1 LAIYTEYEGQQKLY
15 ERIVLMHSESQDKI
29 EQLIRKGAAIPNP
42 QSVLIGDEVELD
54 RIAGDG
60 VVIYPGCK
68 IFGKKTLIMAGVKLG
83 YEGPVTVEDCQM
95 GPYVELR
102 GGFFRRSAFLEKA
115 NVGYGAQ
122 VRDGCLLEE
131 EANGAHAVGL
141 KQTILLPFVTLG
153 SLINFCD
160 CLMAGGTSRKNHSE
174 VGSSYIHFNYT
185 PNQDK
190 ATPSLIGDVPRGVML
205 NEPPIF
211 LGGQGGMVG
220 PLRLGYGTVIAAG
233 VVCRG
238 DVLDDQRLVLAQSL
252 RSVAVE
258 KTDLVSDFH
267 PGVYWHVKARVIN
280 NINYIANLVALKHWY
295 VWVRSLFMRG
305 DPMGE
310 MLYEGVLD
318 KLDMALNER
327 VKRLKALSDKM
338 PDSSK
343 RYRKV
348 IQGEVSEELLRQKQ
362 ELFDRWQEVEA
373 VFADS
378 REDPGDRSSREPF
391 LEQIERAIRE
401 KGSDYV
407 GVIQGLDAGWSAEG
421 TRWLQGIVDGI
432 NRQVL
437 DIMPSFGGSR
447 SKVE

>member
-1 LAIYTEYEGQQKLY
+1 
-15 ERIVLMHSESQDKI
+15 MHSKSKEQV
-29 EQLIRKGAAIPNP
+29 EQLMRKGVAVTNP
-42 QSVLIGDEVELD
+42 ESVLIGDEVELD

-68 IFGKKTLIMAGVKLG
+68 IFGEKTLIMSGVKLG
-83 YEGPVTVEDCQM
+83 YEGPVTVEDCQI
-95 GPYVELR
+95 GPDVELK

-122 VRDGCLLEE
+122 VRDGCILEE
-131 EANGAHAVGL
+131 EANGAHTVGL

-160 CLMAGGTSRKNHSE
+160 CLMAGGSSRKNHSE

-190 ATPSLIGDVPRGVML
+190 ATASLIGDVPRGVML
-205 NEPPIF
+205 NQPPIF

-233 VVCRG
+233 VVCRR
-238 DVLDDQRLVLAQSL
+238 DVLDGHQLVLAQGL
-252 RSVAVE
+252 RNNAVG
-258 KTDLVSDFH
+258 KTHLVSDFH
-267 PGVYWHVKARVIN
+267 PGIYWHVKARVIN

-295 VWVRSLFMRG
+295 VSVRSRFMRG
-305 DPMGE
+305 DSMGE
-310 MLYEGVLD
+310 MLYEAVLD

-327 VKRLKALSDKM
+327 IKRLKALSDKM
-338 PDSSK
+338 PESAK

-348 IQGEVSEELLRQKQ
+348 VRGQVDEKLLRQKQ
-362 ELFDRWQEVEA
+362 ELFDKWQEVEA
-373 VFADS
+373 EFAS
-378 REDPGDRSSREPF
+378 GREDPGDHSCREPF
-391 LEQIERAIRE
+391 LEQIERAVRE

-407 GVIQGLDAGWSAEG
+407 GVIQGLDDTWSAEG

-432 NRQVL
+432 NRRVL
-437 DIMPSFGGSR
+437 DLMPSFSLDMQPR
-447 SKVE
+447 SS

>member
-1 LAIYTEYEGQQKLY
+1 
-15 ERIVLMHSESQDKI
+15 MHSKSKEQV
-29 EQLIRKGAAIPNP
+29 EQLMRKGVAVTNP
-42 QSVLIGDEVELD
+42 ESVLIGDEVELD

-68 IFGKKTLIMAGVKLG
+68 IFGEKTLIMSGVKLG
-83 YEGPVTVEDCQM
+83 YEGPVTVEDCQI
-95 GPYVELR
+95 GPDVELK

-122 VRDGCLLEE
+122 VRDGCILEE
-131 EANGAHAVGL
+131 EANGAHTVGL

-160 CLMAGGTSRKNHSE
+160 CLMAGGSSRKNHSE

-190 ATPSLIGDVPRGVML
+190 ATASLIGDVPRGVML
-205 NEPPIF
+205 NQPPIF

-233 VVCRG
+233 VVCRR
-238 DVLDDQRLVLAQSL
+238 DVLDDHQLVLAQGL
-252 RSVAVE
+252 RNNAVG
-258 KTDLVSDFH
+258 KTDLVTDFH
-267 PGVYWHVKARVIN
+267 PGIYWHVKARVIN

-295 VWVRSLFMRG
+295 VSVRSRFMRG
-305 DPMGE
+305 DSMGE

-318 KLDMALNER
+318 KLGMALNER
-327 VKRLKALSDKM
+327 IKRLKALSDKM
-338 PDSSK
+338 PESAK

-348 IQGEVSEELLRQKQ
+348 VRGQVDEKLLRQKQ
-362 ELFDRWQEVEA
+362 ELFDKWQEVEA
-373 VFADS
+373 VFAS
-378 REDPGDRSSREPF
+378 GREAPGDHSCREPF
-391 LEQIERAIRE
+391 LEQIERAVRE

-407 GVIQGLDAGWSAEG
+407 GVIQGLDDTWSAEG

-437 DIMPSFGGSR
+437 DLMPSFSLDMQLR
-447 SKVE
+447 SS

>member
-1 LAIYTEYEGQQKLY
+1 
-15 ERIVLMHSESQDKI
+15 MHSKSKEQV
-29 EQLIRKGAAIPNP
+29 EQLMRKGVAVTNP
-42 QSVLIGDEVELD
+42 ESVLIGDEVELD

-68 IFGKKTLIMAGVKLG
+68 IFGEKTLIMSGVKLG
-83 YEGPVTVEDCQM
+83 YEGPVTVEDCQI
-95 GPYVELR
+95 GPDVELK

-122 VRDGCLLEE
+122 VRDGCILEE
-131 EANGAHAVGL
+131 EANGAHTVGL

-160 CLMAGGTSRKNHSE
+160 CLMAGGSSRKNHSE

-190 ATPSLIGDVPRGVML
+190 ATASLIGDVPRGVML
-205 NEPPIF
+205 NQPPIF

-233 VVCRG
+233 VVCRR
-238 DVLDDQRLVLAQSL
+238 DVLDDRQLVLAQGL
-252 RSVAVE
+252 RNNAVG
-258 KTDLVSDFH
+258 KTDLVTDFH
-267 PGVYWHVKARVIN
+267 PGIYWHVKARVIN

-295 VWVRSLFMRG
+295 VSVRSRFMRG
-305 DPMGE
+305 DSMGE

-327 VKRLKALSDKM
+327 IKRLKALSDKM
-338 PDSSK
+338 PESVK

-348 IQGEVSEELLRQKQ
+348 VKGQVDEKLLRQKQ
-362 ELFDRWQEVEA
+362 ELFDKWQEVEA
-373 VFADS
+373 VFAS
-378 REDPGDRSSREPF
+378 GREAPGDHSCREPF
-391 LEQIERAIRE
+391 LEQIERAVRE

-407 GVIQGLDAGWSAEG
+407 GVIQGLDDTWSAEG

-437 DIMPSFGGSR
+437 DLMPSFSLDMQLR
-447 SKVE
+447 SS

>member
-1 LAIYTEYEGQQKLY
+1 
-15 ERIVLMHSESQDKI
+15 MHSKSKEQV
-29 EQLIRKGAAIPNP
+29 EQLMRKGVAVPNP
-42 QSVLIGDEVELD
+42 ESVLIGDEVELN

-68 IFGKKTLIMAGVKLG
+68 IFGEKTLIMSGVKLG
-83 YEGPVTVEDCQM
+83 YEGPVTVEDCQI
-95 GPYVELR
+95 GPDVELK

-122 VRDGCLLEE
+122 VRDGCILEE
-131 EANGAHAVGL
+131 EANGAHTVGL

-160 CLMAGGTSRKNHSE
+160 CLMAGGSSRKNHSE

-190 ATPSLIGDVPRGVML
+190 ATASLIGDVPRGVML
-205 NEPPIF
+205 NQPPIF

-233 VVCRG
+233 VVCRR
-238 DVLDDQRLVLAQSL
+238 DVLDDHQLVLAQGL
-252 RSVAVE
+252 RNNAVG
-258 KTDLVSDFH
+258 KTDLVTDFH
-267 PGVYWHVKARVIN
+267 PGIYWHVKARVIN

-295 VWVRSLFMRG
+295 VSVRSRFMRG
-305 DPMGE
+305 DSMGE

-327 VKRLKALSDKM
+327 IKRLKALSDKM
-338 PDSSK
+338 PESVK

-348 IQGEVSEELLRQKQ
+348 VKGQVDEKLLRQKQ
-362 ELFDRWQEVEA
+362 ELFDKWQEVEA
-373 VFADS
+373 VFAS
-378 REDPGDRSSREPF
+378 GREAPGDHSCREPF
-391 LEQIERAIRE
+391 LEQIERAVRE

-407 GVIQGLDAGWSAEG
+407 GVIQGLDDTWSAEG

-432 NRQVL
+432 NRQLL
-437 DIMPSFGGSR
+437 DLMPSFSLDMQLR
-447 SKVE
+447 SS